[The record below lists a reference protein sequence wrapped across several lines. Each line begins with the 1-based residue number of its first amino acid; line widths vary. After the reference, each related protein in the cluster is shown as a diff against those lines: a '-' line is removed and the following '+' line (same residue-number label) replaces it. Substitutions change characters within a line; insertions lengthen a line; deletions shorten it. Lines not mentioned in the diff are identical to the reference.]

1 MKLKNTNII
10 LIFILF
16 LTGNI
21 NTIKGQ
27 DLEKIGKD
35 DIFKYSGGLQFSSMA
50 YGTKGMENRRDP
62 FFYTINANLNLTL
75 FNVVNVPLSA
85 HYSKSNYDYTKPT
98 FNHFGISPSYKFL
111 TVHAGYRSMQLSS
124 YSLSG
129 LTFLGGGIEVNPKD
143 LPIKFSAMYG
153 KFAKAVPYKQ
163 EHENFNSNN
172 RFDRPGYRRMGY
184 GGKLTVGKNEQ
195 SVEFIFFKAKDD
207 PNSIPDP
214 GPESGLTP
222 KENLV
227 IGFHTRN
234 KITERI
240 SLQTEYSL
248 SALSRD
254 VRLPERKME
263 TFTYVNNLGG
273 LFTPRYSTSVNGT
286 FSGSLSYSAQSFSF
300 GVNYKR
306 VPPGYKSLGTT
317 YLSNDI
323 ENIHLNVQKSLFD
336 NKITLSGN
344 IGTEHNN
351 LDKSLQNTNKRVIG
365 SANCNISLLNPLN
378 INLNYSNFNSNTAP
392 VNTTFRDTFRY
403 VQVTKNYGANLSY
416 QISNNKMA
424 HNFNVNTNYQN
435 VNTLNQTATRVNNR
449 NTKTFNSIFSYS
461 LNLTPLQINLLSSFH
476 INYFMPPGQ
485 DKNIAY
491 GPTIGGG
498 KAFLEGKLRTRF
510 NYSFQINSA
519 SGSQKNKAHIVRING
534 SYNISTHHILRIS
547 LSMRSQNS
555 NSDETEQQ
563 EKSIKNEYK
572 ARLTYSFNF

>member
-1 MKLKNTNII
+1 MKLKDTNII
-10 LIFILF
+10 LLF
-16 LTGNI
+16 VLCLAGNI
-21 NTIKGQ
+21 NMVNGQ
-27 DLEKIGKD
+27 DLDKIGED
-35 DIFKYSGGLQFSSMA
+35 NIFKYNGGLQVSSMA
-50 YGTKGMENRRDP
+50 YGTQGMENRQDP
-62 FFYTINANLNLTL
+62 FFYTINANLNFTL
-75 FNVVNVPLSA
+75 FEAINIPLSA
-85 HYSKSNYDYTKPT
+85 YYSKSNYDYTKPT
-98 FNHFGISPSYKFL
+98 FNHFGISPSYKSL

-129 LTFLGGGIEVNPKD
+129 LTFLGGGVEVNPED

-153 KFAKAVPYKQ
+153 KFGKAVPY
-163 EHENFNSNN
+163 EEGRENFSSNN

-184 GGKLTVGKNEQ
+184 GGKLTIGKNEQ

-207 PNSIPDP
+207 PGSIPDP
-214 GPESGLTP
+214 DPESGLSP

-234 KITERI
+234 KITDRI
-240 SLQTEYSL
+240 SLQTEYTL

-254 VRLPERKME
+254 IRLPERKME

-273 LFTPRYSTSVNGT
+273 LFTPRYSTSVNGV

-300 GVNYKR
+300 GVKYKR
-306 VPPGYKSLGTT
+306 VPPEYKSLGTT

-323 ENIHLNVQKSLFD
+323 ENIHLNLKKSFFD

-351 LDKSLQNTNKRVIG
+351 LDKSQKNTNKRIIG
-365 SANCNISLLNPLN
+365 SANCNINLFNPLN

-392 VNTTFRDTFRY
+392 VSTAFRDTFKY
-403 VQVTKNYGANLSY
+403 AQVNKNYGANLSY
-416 QISNNKMA
+416 QISKNKLA
-424 HNFNVNTNYQN
+424 HNFNINTNFQN
-435 VNTLNQTATRVNNR
+435 VNTLNLTATKVNNR
-449 NTKTFNSIFSYS
+449 NTKTFNSILSYN

-476 INYFMPPGQ
+476 FNYFLPAGQ
-485 DKNIAY
+485 EKNLAF

-510 NYSFQINSA
+510 NYSFQINSTA
-519 SGSQKNKAHIVRING
+519 EHQKDKEHIVRINS
-534 SYNISTHHILRIS
+534 SYNISTYHNLRFS
-547 LSMRSQNS
+547 VSMRSKAFKDTGQKEIS
-555 NSDETEQQ
+555 
-563 EKSIKNEYK
+563 KEYK

>member
-1 MKLKNTNII
+1 MKLKDINIV
-10 LIFILF
+10 LLFILC
-16 LTGNI
+16 LAGNI

-27 DLEKIGKD
+27 DLGKIGKD
-35 DIFKYSGGLQFSSMA
+35 DIFKYNGGLQVSSMA
-50 YGTKGMENRRDP
+50 YGTQGMENRRDP
-62 FFYTINANLNLTL
+62 FFYIINANLNFTL
-75 FNVVNVPLSA
+75 FEVINIPLSA
-85 HYSKSNYDYTKPT
+85 YYSKNNYDYTKPT

-129 LTFLGGGIEVNPKD
+129 LTFLGGGVEVNPKD

-153 KFAKAVPYKQ
+153 KFAKAVPYK
-163 EHENFNSNN
+163 EEYENFNSNN

-184 GGKLTVGKNEQ
+184 GGKLTIGKKEQ
-195 SVEFIFFKAKDD
+195 SVELIFFKAKDD

-214 GPESGLTP
+214 DPESGITP

-227 IGFHTRN
+227 IGFHTKN
-234 KITERI
+234 KITDRI

-248 SALSRD
+248 SALNQD
-254 VRLPERKME
+254 VRLPQRDME

-273 LFTPRYSTSVNGT
+273 LFTPRYSTSVSGI
-286 FSGSLSYSAQSFSF
+286 FSGSLSYSAQSVSF

-323 ENIHLNVQKSLFD
+323 ENIHLNLQKSFFD

-351 LDKSLQNTNKRVIG
+351 LDKSQKSTNRRIIG
-365 SANCNISLLNPLN
+365 SANCNINLFNPLN

-392 VNTTFRDTFRY
+392 VHTTFRDTFKY
-403 VQVTKNYGANLSY
+403 VQVTENYGANLSY
-416 QISNNKMA
+416 QISKNKLA

-435 VNTLNQTATRVNNR
+435 VNTLNKTATKVDNR
-449 NTKTFNSIFSYS
+449 NTKTLNSIFSYN
-461 LNLTPLQINLLSSFH
+461 LNLEPLQINLLSSFH
-476 INYFMPPGQ
+476 FNYFMPAGQ
-485 DKNIAY
+485 GKNVAI
-491 GPTIGGG
+491 GPTIGGSR
-498 KAFLEGKLRTRF
+498 AFLEGKLRARF

-519 SGSQKNKAHIVRING
+519 SEDQKNKAHIVRINS
-534 SYNISTHHILRIS
+534 SYNISTHHNLQFS
-547 LSMRSQNS
+547 LSMRTQELK
-555 NSDETEQQ
+555 ETEQK
-563 EKSIKNEYK
+563 EGTINKEYK

>member
-1 MKLKNTNII
+1 MKLFRNYII
-10 LIFILF
+10 LIFIF
-16 LTGNI
+16 YTIGNI
-21 NTIKGQ
+21 KTIHSQ
-27 DLEKIGKD
+27 DLDNIGKE
-35 DIFKYSGGLQFSSMA
+35 DIFKYNGSLQVSSMA
-50 YGTKGMENRRDP
+50 YETQGMENRRDP
-62 FFYTINANLNLTL
+62 FFYTINANLSFTL
-75 FNVVNVPLSA
+75 FNVVNIPLSA
-85 HYSKSNYDYTKPT
+85 HYSKNNYDYTKPT
-98 FNHFGISPSYKFL
+98 FNHFGISPNYKFL

-143 LPIKFSAMYG
+143 LPVKFSAMYG

-184 GGKLTVGKNEQ
+184 GGKLTIGKNKQ
-195 SVEFIFFKAKDD
+195 SVELIFFKAKDD
-207 PNSIPDP
+207 PNSIPEP
-214 GPESGLTP
+214 EAESGLSP

-227 IGFHTRN
+227 VGFHTRN
-234 KITERI
+234 KITDRI

-254 VRLPERKME
+254 IRLPERKME

-273 LFTPRYSTSVNGT
+273 LFTPRYSTSVNGV
-286 FSGSLSYSAQSFSF
+286 FSGNLSYSTKSFSF

-317 YLSNDI
+317 YLSNDT
-323 ENIHLNVQKSLFD
+323 ENIHLNVKKSIFD
-336 NKITLSGN
+336 NNITLSGN

-351 LDKSLQNTNKRVIG
+351 LDKSQKNTDKRIIS
-365 SANCNISLLNPLN
+365 SANCNINLFNPLN

-392 VNTTFRDTFRY
+392 VNTTFRDTFKY
-403 VQVTKNYGANLSY
+403 VQVTKNYGANISY
-416 QISNNKMA
+416 QISNNKTT

-435 VNTLNQTATRVNNR
+435 VNTLNQTATKVNNR

-461 LNLTPLQINLLSSFH
+461 FNLTPLQINLLGSFH
-476 INYFMPPGQ
+476 FNSFIPAGQ
-485 DKNIAY
+485 AENVAY

-498 KAFLEGKLRTRF
+498 KAFLESKLRTRF
-510 NYSFQINSA
+510 TYSFQTNSS
-519 SGSQKNKAHIVRING
+519 SGNQNNKVHIVRING
-534 SYNISTHHILRIS
+534 SYNISTHHNIRFS
-547 LSMRSQNS
+547 MSMRNQHSKTQ
-555 NSDETEQQ
+555 EEQQ
-563 EKSIKNEYK
+563 SSNITKEYK